1 MNTIGERIRFIRKQE
16 NITIA
21 NMAYRLHTYHASLLM
36 IENGSKEPS
45 VELLNKLHR
54 LFPQYSIEWIV
65 YGVEKNETEQTND
78 ITYNNMNNLVKQV
91 EQYLYQL
98 NIKAELEEPEI
109 FGFDIN
115 MENTML
121 SVRIICDRHEK
132 RVMIFGEAPFNIPK
146 NKMTEVLLKLNDIH
160 QHEYN
165 TAHCFINVE
174 NEHIMS
180 QVILNLDSNNGIDYD
195 VFRYGLCDVCYI
207 IDNYYRD
214 LMKVLVRVDP
224 ARAALGMPKKN
235 KLFR

>member
-1 MNTIGERIRFIRKQE
+1 
-16 NITIA
+16 
-21 NMAYRLHTYHASLLM
+21 MAKMASILHTYHANLLM
-36 IENGSKEPS
+36 IENGTKEPS
-45 VELLNKLHR
+45 VKLINKLHS
-54 LFPQYSIEWIV
+54 LFPQYSILWIMF
-65 YGVEKNETEQTND
+65 GVEETEVEQTK
-78 ITYNNMNNLVKQV
+78 IEIRNNMNNLVKQI
-91 EQYLYQL
+91 EQYLHQL
-98 NIKAELEEPEI
+98 NINAELEEPEI

-121 SVRIICDRHEK
+121 SVRIICDKHEK

-146 NKMTEVLLKLNDIH
+146 NKMNEVLLKLNDIH

-180 QVILNLDSNNGIDYD
+180 QVILNLGSNNGIDYD

-207 IDNYYRD
+207 IDNYYKD
-214 LMKVLVRVDP
+214 FMKVLVNVDP
-224 ARAALGMPKKN
+224 ARIAIGIPKKN

>member
-1 MNTIGERIRFIRKQE
+1 MMYAVPADIVLLVSRGREE
-16 NITIA
+16 L
-21 NMAYRLHTYHASLLM
+21 YTYEVPPFLRTWTEQLYV
-36 IENGSKEPS
+36 EEPS
-45 VELLNKLHR
+45 VKLINKLHS
-54 LFPQYSIEWIV
+54 LFPQYSILWIMF
-65 YGVEKNETEQTND
+65 GVEETEVEQTK
-78 ITYNNMNNLVKQV
+78 IEIRNNMNNLVKQI
-91 EQYLYQL
+91 EQYLHQL

-121 SVRIICDRHEK
+121 SVRIICDKHEK

-146 NKMTEVLLKLNDIH
+146 NKMNEVLLKLNDIH

-180 QVILNLDSNNGIDYD
+180 QVILNLGSNNGIDYD

-207 IDNYYRD
+207 IDNYYKD
-214 LMKVLVRVDP
+214 FMKVLVNVDP
-224 ARAALGMPKKN
+224 ARIAIGIPKKN